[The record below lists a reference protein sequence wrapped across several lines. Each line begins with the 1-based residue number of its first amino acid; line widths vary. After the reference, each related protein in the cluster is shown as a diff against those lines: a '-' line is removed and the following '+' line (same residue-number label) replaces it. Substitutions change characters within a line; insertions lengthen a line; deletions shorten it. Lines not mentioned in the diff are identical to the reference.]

1 MSLLATYYVM
11 LFWCAVA
18 RSGFNMLLVMM
29 VCFGV
34 YLDVLFLS

>member
-1 MSLLATYYVM
+1 MLLLATYVM

-18 RSGFNMLLVMM
+18 KSGFNMLLVMM